1 VVTGTAPP
9 FGLIFLLIPN
19 GGGMTPSADR
29 DLRGVGQRAGESMS
43 PCAHD
48 LRADHDR
55 VRYRP
60 VCGTGYCAK
69 ALPGVRLP
77 AAFKQLCHYVK
88 CTTVSN

>member
-60 VCGTGYCAK
+60 VCAPAIAQRRCRAS
-69 ALPGVRLP
+69 ACLPLLNSSVIM
-77 AAFKQLCHYVK
+77 
-88 CTTVSN
+88 